1 MQMEEFAVFGNPVV
15 HSKSP
20 LIHKLFAEQT
30 GIKYEYG
37 KVLVPLNKF
46 EEKLDDFFCRGGKG
60 ANITLPF
67 KELAYHKVD
76 ELTEQAQ
83 ICGSINTIKRLD
95 DHRLLGDNTDGI
107 GLVLDLERLRFIEKG
122 MHILVIG
129 AGGAARGVIA
139 PILNYGCRITITNRT
154 FSKADKLA
162 KQFSAIGHINSLM
175 LESIHS
181 AEYDLVIN
189 ATSSGVAG
197 EVPAISS
204 NIFKQNVFCYDM
216 FYRLN
221 ETPFLTLA
229 KTHGVLKY
237 ADGIGML
244 VGQAAFAF
252 KLWHGKLPDIS
263 SVLQR
268 LKENADIN

>member
-1 MQMEEFAVFGNPVV
+1 MEEFVVFGNPVV

-20 LIHKLFAEQT
+20 LIHKLFTQQT
-30 GIKYEYG
+30 NIKYEYG

-46 EEKLDDFFCRGGKG
+46 EEQLNNFFYQGGMG

-67 KELAYHKVD
+67 KELAYHNVD
-76 ELTEQAQ
+76 ELTEKAK
-83 ICGSINTIKRLD
+83 ICASVNTIKKLD
-95 DHRLLGDNTDGI
+95 NHRLLGDNTDGI
-107 GLVLDLERLRFIEKG
+107 GLILDLERLGFIKNG

-129 AGGAARGVIA
+129 AGGAARGAIA
-139 PILNYGCRITITNRT
+139 PILNYGCQITITNRT
-154 FSKADKLA
+154 FSKAYELA
-162 KQFSAIGHINSLM
+162 KRFADIGHINSLP

-189 ATSSGVAG
+189 ATSSGITR
-197 EVPAISS
+197 EVPSISP
-204 NIFKQNVFCYDM
+204 NIFRQNVFCYDM
-216 FYRLN
+216 FYQLN
-221 ETPFLTLA
+221 ETPFLTLI

-237 ADGIGML
+237 SNGFGML

-263 SVLQR
+263 SVLQK
-268 LKENADIN
+268 LKEKY

>member
-1 MQMEEFAVFGNPVV
+1 MKEFAVLGNPVV

-30 GIKYEYG
+30 NIKYEYG

-46 EEKLDDFFCRGGKG
+46 EEKLDNFFSIGGRGV
-60 ANITLPF
+60 NISLPF
-67 KELAYHKVD
+67 KELAYHNVD
-76 ELTEQAQ
+76 KLTKKAQ
-83 ICGSINTIKRLD
+83 ICASVNTIKRLD
-95 DHRLLGDNTDGI
+95 NDRLLGDNSDGI
-107 GLVLDLERLRFIEKG
+107 GLVLDLERLRFIKKG
-122 MHILVIG
+122 IHILLIG

-154 FSKADKLA
+154 YSKADKLA
-162 KQFSAIGHINSLM
+162 KQFSIIGDINSLM
-175 LESIHS
+175 MESIHS

-189 ATSSGVAG
+189 ATSSGITR
-197 EVPAISS
+197 EVPSISPK
-204 NIFKQNVFCYDM
+204 IFRQNVFCYDM
-216 FYRLN
+216 FYQLN
-221 ETPFLTLA
+221 ETPFLRLA

-252 KLWHGKLPDIS
+252 KLWHGKLPNIL
-263 SVLQR
+263 SVLQQ
-268 LKENADIN
+268 LKEKY

>member
-1 MQMEEFAVFGNPVV
+1 MMEEFAVFGNPVE

-20 LIHKLFAEQT
+20 LIHKFFAEQT
-30 GIKYEYG
+30 GIEYAYG
-37 KVLVPLNKF
+37 KVLVPVNKF
-46 EEKLDDFFCRGGKG
+46 EETLNDFFCRGGKG

-67 KELAYHKVD
+67 KELAYQKVD

-83 ICGSINTIKRLD
+83 ICGSVNTINKLD
-95 DHRLLGDNTDGI
+95 EQRLLGDNTDGV
-107 GLVLDLERLRFIEKG
+107 GLILDLERLRFIEKG

-129 AGGAARGVIA
+129 AGGAACGIIA
-139 PILNYGCRITITNRT
+139 PLLNYGCRITITNRT
-154 FSKADKLA
+154 FSKANELTKR
-162 KQFSAIGHINSLM
+162 FSAIGDINSLV
-175 LESIHS
+175 LQSIDS

-189 ATSSGVAG
+189 ATSSGVV
-197 EVPAISS
+197 EQVPAISP
-204 NIFKQNVFCYDM
+204 NIFNQNVFCYDM

-244 VGQAAFAF
+244 VGQAAFAC
-252 KLWHGKLPDIS
+252 KLWHGKLPEIS
-263 SVLQR
+263 SALQR
-268 LKENADIN
+268 LKEKL